1 MWMLLTILTAAAG
14 GLFLLRCRVPGGM
27 LVGAILGV
35 AILNLVTEQAFLYP
49 QARVAAQA
57 LTGAYIGCM
66 VTRED
71 VVRLPRLLPPYLV
84 IMVSFL
90 VLNLAMGAF
99 MYWVTDYDLLTCLF
113 CTAPGGVSDTP
124 LIAMDMGAD
133 GSVVAVMQFVRMIFG
148 LTCLPTII
156 LLSDRVLEP
165 EAAQEMEARAKEL
178 HQNEPKKKNRTRRP
192 TLRGFLPTFCVAL
205 AAAALGKLSGVPAG
219 AMSASLLVTTALNLT
234 GHCPGMPMW
243 LRRVAQV
250 ISGCCIGSSI
260 TRAQVVQMKQ
270 LALPAVVLCAGYIIC
285 CIGIGLLVSRLFHIQ
300 LRESMLTLAPAGATE
315 MALIANDLGL
325 ENSTNLVV
333 LQICRLVGVL
343 VVFPQIFHLILIV
356 LA

>member
-1 MWMLLTILTAAAG
+1 MLLTVLTAAAS

-35 AILNLVTEQAFLYP
+35 AILNLATEHAFLYP
-49 QARVAAQA
+49 QTRVAAQA

-66 VTRED
+66 MTRED
-71 VVRLPRLLPPYLV
+71 ISRLPRLLPAYLV
-84 IMVSFL
+84 MMGSFL
-90 VLNLAMGAF
+90 ALNLSIAAF
-99 MYWVTDYDLLTCLF
+99 MLWATDYDLLACLF

-133 GSVVAVMQFVRMIFG
+133 GSVVAVMQFVRMLFG

-156 LLSDRVLEP
+156 LLSDRLLEP
-165 EAAQEMEARAKEL
+165 ETAQAMEARAREL
-178 HQNEPKKKNRTRRP
+178 NQNKGTKKKARP
-192 TLRGFLPTFCVAL
+192 SLVGFLPTSCAAL
-205 AAAALGKLSGVPAG
+205 AAAVLGRISGIPAG
-219 AMSASLLVTTALNLT
+219 ALSAALVVSAAMKLT

-260 TRAQVVQMKQ
+260 TRAQVLQMGQ
-270 LALPAVVLCAGYIIC
+270 LALPVVVLCLGYIVC
-285 CIGIGLLVSRLFHIQ
+285 CIGIGLLVSRLFRVQ
-300 LRESMLTLAPAGATE
+300 LREAMLTMSPAGASE
-315 MALIANDLGL
+315 MALIAADFGL

-343 VVFPQIFHLILIV
+343 VIFPQIFQVIVLILG
-356 LA
+356 